1 MWVECLLKAL
11 EVWGSLDLKLVC
23 GMWTVMEA
31 NGIGQMTESKMAIF
45 GWWFRMKP
53 QVCGKKIVSD
63 CGNDFPGFG
72 TCPLVMS
79 CLLKSPE

>member
-31 NGIGQMTESKMAIF
+31 SGVGQMTESK
-45 GWWFRMKP
+45 WRYSVDDLEWSPKS
-53 QVCGKKIVSD
+53 VEKKIVSD